1 MKKIIKRSRSSLP
14 VQAKPALADV
24 INKIQEQ
31 LVSLEQKVDSLINRD
46 SVRPK
51 EPSFNND
58 RFPKPRHPFGSF
70 RRQDKG
76 RPEDRPRDRNFT
88 QAVCAECGQKCEV
101 PFKPSE
107 DRPVYCREC
116 FAKRKGDRPFGDKNE
131 RSFRGKEREPYGE
144 FHHKKKRFSSRS
156 K

>member
-1 MKKIIKRSRSSLP
+1 MKKIFKRKRPSAP
-14 VQAKPALADV
+14 EQVEPEATE
-24 INKIQEQ
+24 IMNKIQAQ
-31 LVSLEQKVDSLINRD
+31 LASLERKVDSLINRD

-131 RSFRGKEREPYGE
+131 RNFRGVERETRGE
-144 FHHKKKRFSSRS
+144 FHRKKKRFSSRS